1 MTSFRLK
8 FIEVDS
14 SVEAVTSNDTIK
26 GYMVIRAPKGT
37 TEPMYFD
44 SGNQGLIESM
54 LGVGTAHWSDLNE
67 ATAFNAEFGL
77 WISAPPGTSSKYSS
91 YYGGIYITKM
101 GVFPFY
107 QCSDKDNVN
116 FLTEVKIGSESVYA
130 GKGNAEV
137 EVTKLSDTSGT
148 LKKQGQFKIT
158 GIPAKI
164 HNNLSYMVLDFWGSA
179 FTSTGAGKIKI
190 VAKDNK
196 LYHLLA
202 SGVAADKEIGIVT
215 KDNSTGTYTYTF
227 GTNDSISSSDVGYPY
242 FTFDK
247 LVDYNNLYNSAS
259 TSTSEEGTTEEGAAG
274 ESTETT
280 SGLSA
285 AYVEALKELIA
296 EGGTKEIGTE
306 AYQSISGIDDRVSW
320 VVSVKNDTY
329 MYLCQK
335 SPTEKVTNITISNIG
350 YDKYKYN
357 LALEYAFNASGEESI
372 VPSNEDDL
380 FAVVGTEG
388 ELKPGIYK
396 KIIVEEE
403 TEEEVEGEKVT
414 KTSTRVDYQNV
425 TEDYETQYVR
435 LIAPVTG
442 SSTSK
447 EALAFKNTLKI
458 VGSNTSGE
466 MDLLDVGPDEVN
478 DAVPNVDYNTLTF
491 SVTEEVYPG
500 QLTPGGEFT
509 GSLDEEGKDSYGNQI
524 YWPEVLPDDAYSFVE
539 VVPVKTLDDDV
550 DNKGFFTGTRIVDL
564 LGPEVDT
571 VTWSIQGQRY
581 MQYLVDEN
589 IRKGLVGN
597 VWQDSMHTVINAGWT
612 EAFLPKYWDAH
623 IFMEPTGDETLK
635 ATLASLRKTQKLST
649 VISFK
654 RLTDAQAA
662 NPSKIVVA
670 GRMEGTAQY
679 VNEFLVK
686 DPYTYKK
693 YYFCP
698 IGDIGVNICRI
709 IKERLGGAY
718 PAGVNETGGIGGQ
731 LNRAVLKAKYEFDS
745 PKQEVLMNKGLNAV
759 IYDTKLGLIV
769 MGGYTTLSRDNGLSD
784 WCFLAHTLAFDL
796 CRREIAEQ
804 VMTPQIFKPIDDY
817 WMTARERTLKEI
829 LEKRTTGNRPIW
841 DSAVYDIKKQQ
852 TAATKA
858 ARNFMIKVR
867 VKVNVFAEY
876 VTLTFENVGQSVV
889 LS

>member
-67 ATAFNAEFGL
+67 AIAFNAEFGL

-116 FLTEVKIGSESVYA
+116 FLTEVKLGSEAVYS

-137 EVTKLSDTSGT
+137 EVIKLSDTKGN

-158 GIPAKI
+158 GIPSKI
-164 HNNLSYMVLDFWGSA
+164 HSNMTYLILDFWGSA

-202 SGVAADKEIGIVT
+202 NGMAAEKEIGIVT
-215 KDNSTGTYTYTF
+215 KDNSSNTYTYTF
-227 GTNDSISSSDVGYPY
+227 GTNDSIASSDVGYPY

-247 LVDYNNLYNSAS
+247 LVDYNELYSN
-259 TSTSEEGTTEEGAAG
+259 SEEGTPSLPEDYV
-274 ESTETT
+274 
-280 SGLSA
+280 SA
-285 AYVEALKELIA
+285 LEELIA
-296 EGGTKEIGTE
+296 EGGTKTIGTKD
-306 AYQSISGIDDRVSW
+306 YQSISGIDDRLSW
-320 VVSVKNDTY
+320 IVSVKNDTY

-357 LALEYAFNASGEESI
+357 LALEYAYNFSEEEV

-380 FAVVGTEG
+380 FAVVGDG
-388 ELKPGIYK
+388 GKVKPGIYK
-396 KIIVEEE
+396 KKVV
-403 TEEEVEGEKVT
+403 EEEVEEEVDGNTVTNTVT
-414 KTSTRVDYQNV
+414 KVVYENV
-425 TEDYETQYVR
+425 TEEYETQYVR
-435 LIAPVTG
+435 LIAPITGG
-442 SSTSK
+442 SSGK
-447 EALAFKNTLKI
+447 EALAFSNTLKI
-458 VGSNTSGE
+458 VGSNTSGD

-478 DAVPNVDYNTLTF
+478 DAIPDVNYNTLTF

-509 GSLDEEGKDSYGNQI
+509 GSLDEDGKDSYGNQI

-539 VVPVKTLDDDV
+539 AVPVKTLDDDV
-550 DNKGFFTGTRIVDL
+550 DSKGFFTGTRIVDL
-564 LGPEVDT
+564 LGPEVDS

-581 MQYLVDEN
+581 MQHLVDEN
-589 IRKGLVGN
+589 INKGFVGN

-662 NPSKIVVA
+662 NPNKIVVA

-679 VNEFLVK
+679 VNEFYAK

-731 LNRAVLKAKYEFDS
+731 LNRAVLGAKYELDS

-759 IYDTKLGLIV
+759 IYDNKLGLIV